1 MVVYELIPKLIR
13 AALNND
19 KKAVESISL
28 MIGRKIKKEY
38 PQIASEI
45 MQITA
50 NSSVGADTLRTL
62 DLTPAPVDRETRRQL
77 VKDNG
82 RRTDIIAR
90 GLASTKGFFARTQI
104 VGKIFGGGYC
114 ST

>member
-50 NSSVGADTLRTL
+50 NR
-62 DLTPAPVDRETRRQL
+62 
-77 VKDNG
+77 
-82 RRTDIIAR
+82 I
-90 GLASTKGFFARTQI
+90 
-104 VGKIFGGGYC
+104 
-114 ST
+114 

>member
-38 PQIASEI
+38 PQIASDRKS
-45 MQITA
+45 TRL
-50 NSSVGADTLRTL
+50 NSSHSV
-62 DLTPAPVDRETRRQL
+62 
-77 VKDNG
+77 
-82 RRTDIIAR
+82 
-90 GLASTKGFFARTQI
+90 
-104 VGKIFGGGYC
+104 
-114 ST
+114 

>member
-45 MQITA
+45 MQITNA
-50 NSSVGADTLRTL
+50 
-62 DLTPAPVDRETRRQL
+62 
-77 VKDNG
+77 
-82 RRTDIIAR
+82 
-90 GLASTKGFFARTQI
+90 GFPP
-104 VGKIFGGGYC
+104 K
-114 ST
+114 